1 MLVDYRKLDTFLHKI
16 NPRVSLLFVL
26 GIIIASVVWTDPI
39 IITAA
44 TIILVLLGF
53 SCKFPW
59 KQIGWFLK
67 AALIA
72 SVLIIIIQG
81 FSIDE
86 SLIKNE
92 AYKGWALFFLNPAEK
107 KTPFRLGGLM
117 YGYASSMKIYMV
129 VIAVGILG
137 FTTDPAV
144 IIQMLN
150 HVPFASKH
158 FVFIFS
164 TAWRFIPQ
172 IQQQLF
178 NLMDAQKTRGMEL
191 EKGKMMD
198 RIKKIVPIITP
209 LLSNALDISDQISL
223 AMESRAFGS
232 GNKNKFVKPA
242 SITPKVV
249 AALLIEAALIALM
262 IVAVSLWNFG
272 VM

>member
-1 MLVDYRKLDTFLHKI
+1 MLVDYRKLDTFLHRL
-16 NPRVSLLFVL
+16 NPRISLMFVL
-26 GIIIASVVWTDPI
+26 GVIIASVVWTDPI
-39 IITAA
+39 IITLA
-44 TIILVLLGF
+44 TIGMVLLGF
-53 SCKFPW
+53 SCHFPW

-67 AALIA
+67 MALFA

-81 FSIDE
+81 FSLDR
-86 SLIKNE
+86 SLITKE
-92 AYKGWALFFLNPAEK
+92 MYQDWVLFYALPGK
-107 KTPFRLGGLM
+107 RWPFTLGGML
-117 YGYASSMKIYMV
+117 YGYASSLKIYLV

-137 FTTDPAV
+137 FTVDPAE

-150 HVPFASKH
+150 HIPFASKH

-191 EKGKMMD
+191 DNGKLME
-198 RIKKIVPIITP
+198 RLKKIVPIVTP
-209 LLSNALDISDQISL
+209 LLSNALDISDQIALS
-223 AMESRAFGS
+223 MEARAFGS

-242 SITPKVV
+242 SMTPTVRVV
-249 AALLIEAALIALM
+249 LIIEAAVIVLM
-262 IVAVSLWNFG
+262 MAAVSVWGFG

>member
-1 MLVDYRKLDTFLHKI
+1 MLVEYRKLDTFLHRL
-16 NPRVSLLFVL
+16 NPRISLMIVL
-26 GIIIASVVWTDPI
+26 AAVVASIVWTDPI
-39 IITAA
+39 VLTIA
-44 TIILVLLGF
+44 TILFVIAGF

-59 KQIGWFLK
+59 KQIGWVLK
-67 AALIA
+67 MALVA
-72 SVLIIIIQG
+72 SILIIIIQG
-81 FSIDE
+81 FTLDP
-86 SLIKNE
+86 SLVTKKF
-92 AYKGWALFFLNPAEK
+92 YKGIVLFHALPNGRGAFKLDGV
-107 KTPFRLGGLM
+107 L

-137 FTTDPAV
+137 FTVDPAD

-150 HVPFASKH
+150 RLPFASKN

-178 NLMDAQKTRGMEL
+178 NLIDAQKTRGMEL

-198 RIKKIVPIITP
+198 RVKKVVPIVTP
-209 LLSNALDISDQISL
+209 LLSNSLDISDQIAL
-223 AMESRAFGS
+223 AMEARAFGS

-242 SITPKVV
+242 SYPPAVKLATFVILLLIILMVV
-249 AALLIEAALIALM
+249 AAKM
-262 IVAVSLWNFG
+262 WGFG